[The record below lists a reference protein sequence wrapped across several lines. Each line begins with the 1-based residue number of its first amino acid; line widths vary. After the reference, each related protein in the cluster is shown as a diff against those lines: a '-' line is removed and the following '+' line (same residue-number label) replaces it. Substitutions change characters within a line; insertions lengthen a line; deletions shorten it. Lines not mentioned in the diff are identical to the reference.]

1 MKTHTDSILPTYQVL
16 GQVLRINF
24 DEVQETKNDM
34 QGNPH
39 TSYIYT
45 TAISEPAATRAVLVE
60 AIIAAKHSPGEEI
73 SIINNQTSK
82 SDEYA
87 AYQAFRAQAKALS
100 DGWLKVKDGAMQQA
114 AETEVAQ
121 SKTKWIEANIY
132 LTEVARLQSIKD
144 EADAAEA
151 AKVAAA
157 EQAKFDKAVA
167 DAVAA
172 QLAPVEVVV

>member
-1 MKTHTDSILPTYQVL
+1 MVL
-16 GQVLRINF
+16 
-24 DEVQETKNDM
+24 
-34 QGNPH
+34 
-39 TSYIYT
+39 
-45 TAISEPAATRAVLVE
+45 
-60 AIIAAKHSPGEEI
+60 
-73 SIINNQTSK
+73 
-82 SDEYA
+82 
-87 AYQAFRAQAKALS
+87 
-100 DGWLKVKDGAMQQA
+100 MQQS

-121 SKTKWIEANIY
+121 SKTQWIEANIY

-172 QLAPVEVVV
+172 QLAPVEVAPVDTTVAPKTGIWSRIKSVVGL